1 MLQLGGKNGLL
12 LKWGKRI
19 LTCSTSMKC
28 NIFLI
33 VFHELPFY
41 FFFFFFALHILEMY

>member
-12 LKWGKRI
+12 LKWGKCI
-19 LTCSTSMKC
+19 LTCSASMKC

-33 VFHELPFY
+33 VFHELPF
-41 FFFFFFALHILEMY
+41 FFSTYIRNLLVF